1 MSLFFQRRLTVV
13 ELERSTFEERQQRA
27 LRTFVVAVRRQQQ
40 AQRTLKFVV
49 FK

>member
-13 ELERSTFEERQQRA
+13 ELEQSTFEERQQRA

-40 AQRTLKFVV
+40 EQHI
-49 FK
+49 FKMNRFK